1 MIEGSVPDL
10 GLDGQ
15 VVLSIDGI
23 AAKLKGVVARK
34 DPDATL
40 LTLDLLADAAKVVR
54 TFVTEH
60 EAA

>member
-34 DPDATL
+34 DLDATL
-40 LTLDLLADAAKVVR
+40 LTFDLLADAAKVVR